1 MTRRGMPLLTERER
15 EVVSLVVAGLKNKAI
30 AERLAIAERTVKN
43 HLQSIFH
50 KLAITSRLQLAMYA
64 IQNRVGRAN

>member
-15 EVVSLVVAGLKNKAI
+15 EVVALVAAGFKNKAI
-30 AERLAIAERTVKN
+30 GERLAIAERTVKN

-50 KLAITSRLQLAMYA
+50 KLAISSRLQLAMYA
-64 IQNRVGRAN
+64 IQNKMERG